1 MLIGRIKDR
10 SERGSM
16 IHKYVFGDPIETDAV
31 VREIGESCWRD
42 GLLRKEGNAFY
53 YEMQPDEIVYG
64 LGENVRGMNKRGWR
78 YVSNCSDNPNHCEHT
93 NSLYGAHNFIM
104 AGDGTDNTFGVFVDI
119 PGKITFDV
127 GYTNTDQ
134 LVILP
139 EDENYKI
146 YLIEGSS
153 YQEVVREFRE
163 LIGRSYIAPRWAL
176 GYGQSRWSYFTA
188 DEVREV
194 VREHRSRGI
203 PLDSVYLDIDYM
215 ERYKDFTI
223 NRETFADF
231 ESLVQEMKEQ
241 NIHLVPII
249 DAGVKKEDGYDV
261 YEEGKENGYFCKDE
275 NGKDFIVGVWPG
287 KCCFPDMLNDKARE
301 WFGDKYRILIDKGI
315 DGFWNDM
322 NEPAIFYSEKRLKKV
337 FEKLDECKTMNL
349 DVNSFFEMTEL
360 VSTIANNPEDYASFY
375 HNYKGK
381 RYRHDRVHNLFGYYM
396 TRSASEAFQRYLPE
410 KRILLFSRAS
420 YIGMHRY
427 GGIWQGDNRS
437 WWSHLKMNVQMMP
450 SLNMCGYLYTGA
462 DTGGFGAD
470 VTEDLLL
477 RWMEF
482 AVFTPLF
489 RNHSARGTRQQ
500 EVYRFSH
507 EERFLNV
514 IGARYQLLPYLY
526 SEYMKAALSGTMMFS
541 PLSFVY
547 GKDALA
553 RQVEDQLLVGENIMA
568 APVYTQNAT
577 GRVVYFPERM
587 KELVFEKG
595 KLTEGKIFEK
605 GFSYV
610 EMPIGTV
617 HVFLREGYLLP
628 VSKGGKCVEEVDFSD
643 PALYSFGDEIRPYE
657 YYSDDGET
665 TDYGEETHIRV
676 IRI

>member
-1 MLIGRIKDR
+1 
-10 SERGSM
+10 M

-31 VREIGESCWRD
+31 VREIGESCWSD

-275 NGKDFIVGVWPG
+275 NGEDFIVGVWPG

-301 WFGDKYRILIDKGI
+301 WFGNKYRILIDKGI

-337 FEKLDECKTMNL
+337 FEKLDECKTKNL

-427 GGIWQGDNRS
+427 GGIWQGDNLS

-553 RQVEDQLLVGENIMA
+553 RQVEDQLLVGENIMV

-587 KELVFEKG
+587 KELVFEEG

-610 EMPIGTV
+610 KMPIGTV

-628 VSKGGKCVEEVDFSD
+628 VSKGGKCVEEVDFSN
-643 PALYSFGDEIRPYE
+643 PELYSFGDEIRPYE
-657 YYSDDGET
+657 YYNDDGET
-665 TDYGEETHIRV
+665 TDYEKETHIRM

>member
-1 MLIGRIKDR
+1 
-10 SERGSM
+10 M
-16 IHKYVFGDPIETDAV
+16 IRKYVFGDPIETDAV
-31 VREIGESCWRD
+31 VREIGESCWSD
-42 GLLRKEGNAFY
+42 GLLRKEENAFY
-53 YEMQPDEIVYG
+53 YELQPDEIVYG

-275 NGKDFIVGVWPG
+275 NGEDFIVGVWPG
-287 KCCFPDMLNDKARE
+287 RCCFPDMLNDKARE
-301 WFGDKYRILIDKGI
+301 WFGNKYRILIDKGI

-337 FEKLDECKTMNL
+337 FEKLDECKAMNL

-427 GGIWQGDNRS
+427 GGIWQGDNLS

-507 EERFLNV
+507 EERFLHV

-553 RQVEDQLLVGENIMA
+553 RQVEDQLLVGENIMV
-568 APVYTQNAT
+568 APVYTQNVT

-587 KELVFEKG
+587 KELVFEEG

-628 VSKGGKCVEEVDFSD
+628 VSKGGKCVEEVDFSN
-643 PALYSFGDEIRPYE
+643 PELYSFGDEIRPYE

-665 TDYGEETHIRV
+665 TDYEKETHIRM

>member
-1 MLIGRIKDR
+1 MIKDR

-16 IHKYVFGDPIETDAV
+16 IRKYVFGDPIETDAV
-31 VREIGESCWRD
+31 VREIGESCWSD
-42 GLLRKEGNAFY
+42 GLLHKEGNAFY
-53 YEMQPDEIVYG
+53 YELQPDEIVYG

-78 YVSNCSDNPNHCEHT
+78 YVSNCTDNPNHCEHT

-146 YLIEGSS
+146 YLIEGNS

-194 VREHRSRGI
+194 VKEHRSRGI

-275 NGKDFIVGVWPG
+275 NGEDFIVGVWPG
-287 KCCFPDMLNDKARE
+287 RCCFPDMLNDKARE
-301 WFGDKYRILIDKGI
+301 WFGNKYRILIDKGI

-337 FEKLDECKTMNL
+337 FEKLDECKAMNL

-427 GGIWQGDNRS
+427 GGIWQGDNLS

-553 RQVEDQLLVGENIMA
+553 RQVDYSGSPE
-568 APVYTQNAT
+568 PVNPLFRAT
-577 GRVVYFPERM
+577 
-587 KELVFEKG
+587 
-595 KLTEGKIFEK
+595 
-605 GFSYV
+605 
-610 EMPIGTV
+610 
-617 HVFLREGYLLP
+617 
-628 VSKGGKCVEEVDFSD
+628 CSD
-643 PALYSFGDEIRPYE
+643 WQSRSE
-657 YYSDDGET
+657 
-665 TDYGEETHIRV
+665 
-676 IRI
+676 

>member
-1 MLIGRIKDR
+1 
-10 SERGSM
+10 M
-16 IHKYVFGDPIETDAV
+16 IRKYVFGDPIETDAV
-31 VREIGESCWRD
+31 VREIGESCWSD

-275 NGKDFIVGVWPG
+275 NGEDFIVGVWPG

-301 WFGDKYRILIDKGI
+301 WFGNKYRILIDKGI

-337 FEKLDECKTMNL
+337 FEKLDECKAMNL

-427 GGIWQGDNRS
+427 GGIWQGDNLS

-553 RQVEDQLLVGENIMA
+553 RQVEDQLLVGENIMV

-587 KELVFEKG
+587 KELVFEEG

-628 VSKGGKCVEEVDFSD
+628 VSKGGKCVEEVDFSN
-643 PALYSFGDEIRPYE
+643 PELYSFGDEIRPYE
-657 YYSDDGET
+657 YYNDDGET
-665 TDYGEETHIRV
+665 TDYEKETHIRM

>member
-1 MLIGRIKDR
+1 
-10 SERGSM
+10 M
-16 IHKYVFGDPIETDAV
+16 IRKYVFGDPIETDAV
-31 VREIGESCWRD
+31 VREIGESCWSD

-53 YEMQPDEIVYG
+53 YELQPDEIVYG

-134 LVILP
+134 LAILP

-176 GYGQSRWSYFTA
+176 GYGQSRWSYFTS

-275 NGKDFIVGVWPG
+275 NGEDFIVGVWPG

-337 FEKLDECKTMNL
+337 FEKLDECKAMNL

-427 GGIWQGDNRS
+427 GGIWQGDNLS

-500 EVYRFSH
+500 EAYRFSH
-507 EERFLNV
+507 EDRFVNV

-553 RQVEDQLLVGENIMA
+553 RQVEDQLLVGENIMV
-568 APVYTQNAT
+568 APVYTQNVT

-587 KELVFEKG
+587 KELVFEEG

-628 VSKGGKCVEEVDFSD
+628 VSKGGKCVEEVDFSN
-643 PALYSFGDEIRPYE
+643 PELYSFGDEIRPYE

-665 TDYGEETHIRV
+665 TDYEKETHIRM

>member
-1 MLIGRIKDR
+1 
-10 SERGSM
+10 M
-16 IHKYVFGDPIETDAV
+16 IRKYVFGDPIETDAV
-31 VREIGESCWRD
+31 VREIGESCWSD

-53 YEMQPDEIVYG
+53 YELQPDEIVYG

-275 NGKDFIVGVWPG
+275 NGEDFIVGVWPG
-287 KCCFPDMLNDKARE
+287 RCCFPDMLNDKARE

-337 FEKLDECKTMNL
+337 FEKLDECKAMNL

-427 GGIWQGDNRS
+427 GGIWQGDNLS

-568 APVYTQNAT
+568 APVYTQNVT

-587 KELVFEKG
+587 KELVFEEG

-628 VSKGGKCVEEVDFSD
+628 VSKGGKCVEEVDFSN
-643 PALYSFGDEIRPYE
+643 PELYSFGDEIRPYE

-665 TDYGEETHIRV
+665 TDYEKETHIRM

>member
-1 MLIGRIKDR
+1 
-10 SERGSM
+10 M

-31 VREIGESCWRD
+31 VREIGESCWSD

-275 NGKDFIVGVWPG
+275 NGEDFIVGVWPG
-287 KCCFPDMLNDKARE
+287 RCCFPDMLNDKARE
-301 WFGDKYRILIDKGI
+301 WFGNKYRILIDKGI

-337 FEKLDECKTMNL
+337 FEKLDECKAMNL

-427 GGIWQGDNRS
+427 GGIWQGDNLS

-553 RQVEDQLLVGENIMA
+553 RQVEDQLLVGENIMV
-568 APVYTQNAT
+568 APVYTQNVT

-587 KELVFEKG
+587 KELVFEEG

-628 VSKGGKCVEEVDFSD
+628 VSKGGKCVEEVDFSN
-643 PALYSFGDEIRPYE
+643 PELYSFGDEIRPYE

-665 TDYGEETHIRV
+665 TDYEKETHIRM

>member
-1 MLIGRIKDR
+1 MIKDR

-16 IHKYVFGDPIETDAV
+16 IRKYVFGDPIETDAV
-31 VREIGESCWRD
+31 VREIGKSCWSD
-42 GLLRKEGNAFY
+42 GLLHKEGNAFY
-53 YEMQPDEIVYG
+53 YELQPDEIVYG

-127 GYTNTDQ
+127 GYTDTDQ

-146 YLIEGSS
+146 YLIEGNS

-194 VREHRSRGI
+194 VKEHRSRGI

-215 ERYKDFTI
+215 ESYKDFTI

-275 NGKDFIVGVWPG
+275 NGEDFIVGVWPG
-287 KCCFPDMLNDKARE
+287 RCCFPDMLNDKARE
-301 WFGDKYRILIDKGI
+301 WFGNKYRILIDKGI

-337 FEKLDECKTMNL
+337 FEKLDECKAMNL

-427 GGIWQGDNRS
+427 GGIWQGDNLS

-500 EVYRFSH
+500 EAYRFSH
-507 EERFLNV
+507 EDRFVNV

-553 RQVEDQLLVGENIMA
+553 RQVEDQLLVGENIMV
-568 APVYTQNAT
+568 APVYTQNVT

-587 KELVFEKG
+587 KELVFEEG

-628 VSKGGKCVEEVDFSD
+628 VSKGGKCVEEVDFSN
-643 PALYSFGDEIRPYE
+643 PELYSFGDEIRPYE

-665 TDYGEETHIRV
+665 TDYEKETHIRM

>member
-1 MLIGRIKDR
+1 
-10 SERGSM
+10 M
-16 IHKYVFGDPIETDAV
+16 IRKYVFGDPIETDAV
-31 VREIGESCWRD
+31 VREIGESCWSD

-53 YEMQPDEIVYG
+53 YELQPDEIVYG

-275 NGKDFIVGVWPG
+275 NGEDFIVGVWPG
-287 KCCFPDMLNDKARE
+287 RCCFPDMLNDKARE
-301 WFGDKYRILIDKGI
+301 WFGNKYRILIDKGI

-337 FEKLDECKTMNL
+337 FEKLDECKAMNL

-427 GGIWQGDNRS
+427 GGIWQGDNLS

-553 RQVEDQLLVGENIMA
+553 RQVEDQLLVGENIMV
-568 APVYTQNAT
+568 APVYTQNVT

-587 KELVFEKG
+587 KELVFEEG

-628 VSKGGKCVEEVDFSD
+628 VSKGGKCVEEVDFSN
-643 PALYSFGDEIRPYE
+643 PELYSFGDEIRPYE

-665 TDYGEETHIRV
+665 TDYEKETHIRM

>member
-1 MLIGRIKDR
+1 
-10 SERGSM
+10 M
-16 IHKYVFGDPIETDAV
+16 IRKYVFGDPIETDAV
-31 VREIGESCWRD
+31 VREIGESCWSD

-53 YEMQPDEIVYG
+53 YELQPDEIVYG

-275 NGKDFIVGVWPG
+275 NGEDFIVGVWPG
-287 KCCFPDMLNDKARE
+287 RCCFPDMLNDKARE
-301 WFGDKYRILIDKGI
+301 WFGNKYRILIDKGI

-337 FEKLDECKTMNL
+337 FEKLDECKAINL

-360 VSTIANNPEDYASFY
+360 FSTIANNPEDYASFY

-427 GGIWQGDNRS
+427 GGIWQGDNLS

-500 EVYRFSH
+500 EAYRFSH
-507 EERFLNV
+507 EDRFVNV

-553 RQVEDQLLVGENIMA
+553 RQVEDQLLVGENIMV
-568 APVYTQNAT
+568 APVYTQNVT

-587 KELVFEKG
+587 KEQLG
-595 KLTEGKIFEK
+595 IGSITEGVETREQAEMLHSMGCNMFQGYYFSRPISLDEFEGK
-605 GFSYV
+605 
-610 EMPIGTV
+610 
-617 HVFLREGYLLP
+617 YLADRQP
-628 VSKGGKCVEEVDFSD
+628 V
-643 PALYSFGDEIRPYE
+643 A
-657 YYSDDGET
+657 
-665 TDYGEETHIRV
+665 
-676 IRI
+676 

>member
-1 MLIGRIKDR
+1 
-10 SERGSM
+10 M

-223 NRETFADF
+223 DRENFADF

-261 YEEGKENGYFCKDE
+261 YEEGKENDYFCKDE
-275 NGKDFIVGVWPG
+275 NGEDFIVGVWPG
-287 KCCFPDMLNDKARE
+287 RCCFPDMLNDKARE
-301 WFGDKYRILIDKGI
+301 WFGNKYRILIDKGI

-337 FEKLDECKTMNL
+337 FEKLDECKAMNL

-427 GGIWQGDNRS
+427 GGIWQGDNLS

-553 RQVEDQLLVGENIMA
+553 RQVEDQLLVGENIMV
-568 APVYTQNAT
+568 APVYTQNVT

-587 KELVFEKG
+587 KELVFEEG

-628 VSKGGKCVEEVDFSD
+628 VSKGGKCVEEVDFSN
-643 PALYSFGDEIRPYE
+643 PELYSFGDEIRPYE

-665 TDYGEETHIRV
+665 TDYEKETHIRM

>member
-1 MLIGRIKDR
+1 
-10 SERGSM
+10 M
-16 IHKYVFGDPIETDAV
+16 IRKYVFGDPIETDAV
-31 VREIGESCWRD
+31 VREIGESCWSD

-53 YEMQPDEIVYG
+53 YELQPDEIVYG

-275 NGKDFIVGVWPG
+275 NGEDFIVGVWPG
-287 KCCFPDMLNDKARE
+287 RCCFPDMLNDKARE
-301 WFGDKYRILIDKGI
+301 WFGNKYRILIDKGI

-337 FEKLDECKTMNL
+337 FEKLDECKAMNL

-427 GGIWQGDNRS
+427 GGIWQGDNLS

-500 EVYRFSH
+500 EAYRFSH
-507 EERFLNV
+507 EDRFVNV

-553 RQVEDQLLVGENIMA
+553 RQVEDQLLVGENIMV
-568 APVYTQNAT
+568 APVYTQNVT

-587 KELVFEKG
+587 KELVFEEG

-628 VSKGGKCVEEVDFSD
+628 VSKGGKCVEEVDFSN
-643 PALYSFGDEIRPYE
+643 PELYSFGDEIRPYE
-657 YYSDDGET
+657 YYNDDGET
-665 TDYGEETHIRV
+665 TDYEKETHIRM

>member
-16 IHKYVFGDPIETDAV
+16 IRKYVFGDPIETDAV
-31 VREIGESCWRD
+31 VRKIGESCWSD

-146 YLIEGSS
+146 YLIEGNS

-163 LIGRSYIAPRWAL
+163 LIGRSYIAAKWAL

-249 DAGVKKEDGYDV
+249 DADVKKEDGYDV

-275 NGKDFIVGVWPG
+275 NGEDFIVGVWPG
-287 KCCFPDMLNDKARE
+287 RCCFPDMLNDKARE
-301 WFGDKYRILIDKGI
+301 WFGNKYRILIDKGI

-337 FEKLDECKTMNL
+337 FEKLDECKAMNL

-427 GGIWQGDNRS
+427 GGIWQGDNLS

-553 RQVEDQLLVGENIMA
+553 RQVEDQLLVGENIMV
-568 APVYTQNAT
+568 APVYTQNVT

-587 KELVFEKG
+587 KELVFEEG
-595 KLTEGKIFEK
+595 KLTEGKIFACFPAGRVSASGIK
-605 GFSYV
+605 GR
-610 EMPIGTV
+610 EMCGGGRFRRSGAA
-617 HVFLREGYLLP
+617 FLR
-628 VSKGGKCVEEVDFSD
+628 
-643 PALYSFGDEIRPYE
+643 R
-657 YYSDDGET
+657 
-665 TDYGEETHIRV
+665 
-676 IRI
+676 

>member
-1 MLIGRIKDR
+1 
-10 SERGSM
+10 M
-16 IHKYVFGDPIETDAV
+16 IRKYVFGDPIETDAV
-31 VREIGESCWRD
+31 VREIGESCWSD

-53 YEMQPDEIVYG
+53 YELQPDEIVYG

-146 YLIEGSS
+146 YLIEGNS

-275 NGKDFIVGVWPG
+275 NGEDFIVGVWPG

-337 FEKLDECKTMNL
+337 FEKLDECKAMNL

-427 GGIWQGDNRS
+427 GGIWQGDNLS

-500 EVYRFSH
+500 EAYRFSH
-507 EERFLNV
+507 EDRFVNV

-553 RQVEDQLLVGENIMA
+553 RQVEDQLLVGENIMV
-568 APVYTQNAT
+568 APVYTQNVT

-587 KELVFEKG
+587 KELVFEEG

-628 VSKGGKCVEEVDFSD
+628 VSKGGKCVEEVDFSN
-643 PALYSFGDEIRPYE
+643 PELYSFGDEIRPYE

-665 TDYGEETHIRV
+665 TDYEKETHIRM

>member
-1 MLIGRIKDR
+1 
-10 SERGSM
+10 M
-16 IHKYVFGDPIETDAV
+16 IRKYVFGDPIETDAV
-31 VREIGESCWRD
+31 VREIGESCWSD

-275 NGKDFIVGVWPG
+275 NGEDFIVGVWPG

-301 WFGDKYRILIDKGI
+301 WFGNKYRILIDKGI

-337 FEKLDECKTMNL
+337 FEKLDECKAMNL

-427 GGIWQGDNRS
+427 GGIWQGDNLS

-553 RQVEDQLLVGENIMA
+553 RQVEDQLLVGENIMV
-568 APVYTQNAT
+568 APVYTQNVT

-587 KELVFEKG
+587 KELVFEEG

-628 VSKGGKCVEEVDFSD
+628 VSKGGKCVEEVDFSN
-643 PALYSFGDEIRPYE
+643 PELYSFGDEIRPYE
-657 YYSDDGET
+657 YYNDDGET
-665 TDYGEETHIRV
+665 TDYEKETHIRM

>member
-1 MLIGRIKDR
+1 
-10 SERGSM
+10 M
-16 IHKYVFGDPIETDAV
+16 IRKYVFGDPIETDAV
-31 VREIGESCWRD
+31 VREIGESCWSD
-42 GLLRKEGNAFY
+42 GLLHKEGNAFY
-53 YEMQPDEIVYG
+53 YELQPDEIVYG

-176 GYGQSRWSYFTA
+176 GYGQSRWSYFTS

-275 NGKDFIVGVWPG
+275 NGEDFIVGVWPG

-337 FEKLDECKTMNL
+337 FEKLDECKAMNL

-427 GGIWQGDNRS
+427 GGIWQGDNLS
-437 WWSHLKMNVQMMP
+437 WWSHLKMNVQMLP

-500 EVYRFSH
+500 EAYRFSH
-507 EERFLNV
+507 EDRFVNV

-553 RQVEDQLLVGENIMA
+553 RQVEDQLLVGENIMV
-568 APVYTQNAT
+568 APVYTQNVT

-587 KELVFEKG
+587 KELVFEEG

-628 VSKGGKCVEEVDFSD
+628 VSKGGKCVEEVDFSN
-643 PALYSFGDEIRPYE
+643 PELYSFGDEIRPYE
-657 YYSDDGET
+657 YYNDDGET
-665 TDYGEETHIRV
+665 TDYEKETHIRM

>member
-1 MLIGRIKDR
+1 MIKDR
-10 SERGSM
+10 SERGGM

-31 VREIGESCWRD
+31 VREIGESSWSD

-53 YEMQPDEIVYG
+53 YELQPDEIVYG

-146 YLIEGSS
+146 YLIEGNS

-275 NGKDFIVGVWPG
+275 NGEDFIVGVWPG

-337 FEKLDECKTMNL
+337 FEKLDECKAMNL

-427 GGIWQGDNRS
+427 GGIWQGDNLS

-500 EVYRFSH
+500 EAYRFSH
-507 EERFLNV
+507 EDRFVNV

-553 RQVEDQLLVGENIMA
+553 RQVEDQLLVGENIMV
-568 APVYTQNAT
+568 APVYTQNVT

-587 KELVFEKG
+587 KELVFEEG

-628 VSKGGKCVEEVDFSD
+628 VSKGGKCVEEVDFSN
-643 PALYSFGDEIRPYE
+643 PELYSFGDEIRPYE

-665 TDYGEETHIRV
+665 TDYEKETHIRM

>member
-1 MLIGRIKDR
+1 
-10 SERGSM
+10 M
-16 IHKYVFGDPIETDAV
+16 IRKYVFGDPIETDAV
-31 VREIGESCWRD
+31 VREIGESCWSD

-53 YEMQPDEIVYG
+53 YELQPDEIVYG

-146 YLIEGSS
+146 YLIEGNS

-275 NGKDFIVGVWPG
+275 NGEDFIVGVWPG

-337 FEKLDECKTMNL
+337 FEKLDECKAMNL

-427 GGIWQGDNRS
+427 GGIWQGDNLS

-500 EVYRFSH
+500 EAYRFSH
-507 EERFLNV
+507 EDRFVNV

-553 RQVEDQLLVGENIMA
+553 RQVEDQLLVGENIMV
-568 APVYTQNAT
+568 APVYTQNVT

-587 KELVFEKG
+587 KELVFEEG

-628 VSKGGKCVEEVDFSD
+628 VSKGGKCVEEVDFSN
-643 PALYSFGDEIRPYE
+643 PELYSFGDEIRPYE
-657 YYSDDGET
+657 YYNDDGET
-665 TDYGEETHIRV
+665 TDYEKETHIRM

>member
-1 MLIGRIKDR
+1 
-10 SERGSM
+10 M
-16 IHKYVFGDPIETDAV
+16 IRKYVFGDPIETDAV
-31 VREIGESCWRD
+31 VREIGESCWSD

-53 YEMQPDEIVYG
+53 YELQPDEIVYG

-275 NGKDFIVGVWPG
+275 NGEDFIVGVWPG
-287 KCCFPDMLNDKARE
+287 RCCFPDMLNDKARE
-301 WFGDKYRILIDKGI
+301 WFGNKYRILIDKGI

-337 FEKLDECKTMNL
+337 FEKLDECKAMNL

-427 GGIWQGDNRS
+427 GGIWQGDNLS

-482 AVFTPLF
+482 VVFTPLF

-547 GKDALA
+547 GKDAMA
-553 RQVEDQLLVGENIMA
+553 RQVEDQLLVGENIMV
-568 APVYTQNAT
+568 APVYTQNVT

-587 KELVFEKG
+587 KELVFEEG

-628 VSKGGKCVEEVDFSD
+628 VSKGGKCVEEVDFSN
-643 PALYSFGDEIRPYE
+643 PELYSFGDEIRPYE
-657 YYSDDGET
+657 YYNDDGET
-665 TDYGEETHIRV
+665 TDYEKETHIRM

>member
-1 MLIGRIKDR
+1 
-10 SERGSM
+10 M
-16 IHKYVFGDPIETDAV
+16 IRKYVFGDPIETDAV
-31 VREIGESCWRD
+31 VREIGESCWSD
-42 GLLRKEGNAFY
+42 GLLRKKGNAFY
-53 YEMQPDEIVYG
+53 YELQPDEIVYG

-146 YLIEGSS
+146 YLIEGNS

-194 VREHRSRGI
+194 VKEHRSRGI

-261 YEEGKENGYFCKDE
+261 YEEGKDNGYFCKDE
-275 NGKDFIVGVWPG
+275 NGEDFIVGVWPG
-287 KCCFPDMLNDKARE
+287 RCCFPDMLNDKARE
-301 WFGDKYRILIDKGI
+301 WFGNKYRILIDKGI

-337 FEKLDECKTMNL
+337 FEKLDECKAMNL

-427 GGIWQGDNRS
+427 GGIWQGDNLS

-500 EVYRFSH
+500 EVYCFSH

-553 RQVEDQLLVGENIMA
+553 RQVEDQLLVGENIMV
-568 APVYTQNAT
+568 APVYTQNVT
-577 GRVVYFPERM
+577 GRVVYFPER
-587 KELVFEKG
+587 L
-595 KLTEGKIFEK
+595 
-605 GFSYV
+605 
-610 EMPIGTV
+610 
-617 HVFLREGYLLP
+617 
-628 VSKGGKCVEEVDFSD
+628 
-643 PALYSFGDEIRPYE
+643 
-657 YYSDDGET
+657 
-665 TDYGEETHIRV
+665 
-676 IRI
+676 

>member
-1 MLIGRIKDR
+1 
-10 SERGSM
+10 M

-31 VREIGESCWRD
+31 VREIGESCWSD

-53 YEMQPDEIVYG
+53 YELQPDEIVYG

-275 NGKDFIVGVWPG
+275 NGEDFIVGVWPG

-427 GGIWQGDNRS
+427 GGIWQGDNLS

-500 EVYRFSH
+500 EAYRFSH
-507 EERFLNV
+507 EDRFVNV

-553 RQVEDQLLVGENIMA
+553 RQVEDQLLVGENIMV
-568 APVYTQNAT
+568 APVYTQNVT

-587 KELVFEKG
+587 KELVFEEG

-628 VSKGGKCVEEVDFSD
+628 VSKGGKCVEEVDFSN
-643 PALYSFGDEIRPYE
+643 PELYSFGDEIRPYE

-665 TDYGEETHIRV
+665 TDYEKETHIRM

>member
-1 MLIGRIKDR
+1 
-10 SERGSM
+10 M
-16 IHKYVFGDPIETDAV
+16 IRKYVFGDPIETDAV
-31 VREIGESCWRD
+31 VREIEESCWSD

-134 LVILP
+134 LAILP

-275 NGKDFIVGVWPG
+275 NGEDFIVGVWPG
-287 KCCFPDMLNDKARE
+287 RCCFPDMLNDKARE
-301 WFGDKYRILIDKGI
+301 WFGNKYRILIDKGI

-337 FEKLDECKTMNL
+337 FEKLDECKAMNL

-427 GGIWQGDNRS
+427 GGIWQGDNLS

-553 RQVEDQLLVGENIMA
+553 RQVEDQLLVGENIMV

-587 KELVFEKG
+587 KELVFEEG

-628 VSKGGKCVEEVDFSD
+628 VSKGGKCVEEVDFSN
-643 PALYSFGDEIRPYE
+643 PELYSFGDEIRPYE

-665 TDYGEETHIRV
+665 TDYEKETHIRM

>member
-1 MLIGRIKDR
+1 
-10 SERGSM
+10 M
-16 IHKYVFGDPIETDAV
+16 IRKYVFGDPIETDAV
-31 VREIGESCWRD
+31 VREIGESCWSD

-53 YEMQPDEIVYG
+53 YELQPDEIVYG

-78 YVSNCSDNPNHCEHT
+78 YVSNCTDNPNHCEHT

-146 YLIEGSS
+146 YLIEGNS

-261 YEEGKENGYFCKDE
+261 YEEVKENGYFCKDE
-275 NGKDFIVGVWPG
+275 NGEDFIVGVWPG
-287 KCCFPDMLNDKARE
+287 RCCFPDMLNDKARE
-301 WFGDKYRILIDKGI
+301 WFGNKYRILIDKGI

-337 FEKLDECKTMNL
+337 FEKLDECKAMNL

-427 GGIWQGDNRS
+427 GGIWQGDNLS

-500 EVYRFSH
+500 EAYRFSH
-507 EERFLNV
+507 EDRFVNV

-553 RQVEDQLLVGENIMA
+553 RQVEDQLLVGENIMV
-568 APVYTQNAT
+568 APVYTQNVT

-587 KELVFEKG
+587 KELVFEEG

-628 VSKGGKCVEEVDFSD
+628 VSKGGKCVEEVDFSN
-643 PALYSFGDEIRPYE
+643 PELYSFGDEIRPYE

-665 TDYGEETHIRV
+665 TDYEKETHIRM

>member
-1 MLIGRIKDR
+1 
-10 SERGSM
+10 M
-16 IHKYVFGDPIETDAV
+16 IRKYVFGDPIETDAV
-31 VREIGESCWRD
+31 VREIGESCWSD

-53 YEMQPDEIVYG
+53 YELQPDEIVYG

-194 VREHRSRGI
+194 VREHRSREI

-275 NGKDFIVGVWPG
+275 NGEDFIVGVWPG

-301 WFGDKYRILIDKGI
+301 WFGNKYRILIDKGI

-337 FEKLDECKTMNL
+337 FEKLDECKAMNL

-427 GGIWQGDNRS
+427 GGIWQGDNLS

-553 RQVEDQLLVGENIMA
+553 RQVEDQLLVGENIMV
-568 APVYTQNAT
+568 APVYTQNVT

-587 KELVFEKG
+587 KELVFEEG

-628 VSKGGKCVEEVDFSD
+628 VSKGGKCVEEVDFSN
-643 PALYSFGDEIRPYE
+643 PELYSFGDEIRPYE

-665 TDYGEETHIRV
+665 TDYEKETHIRM

>member
-1 MLIGRIKDR
+1 
-10 SERGSM
+10 M
-16 IHKYVFGDPIETDAV
+16 IRKYVFGDPIETDAV
-31 VREIGESCWRD
+31 VREIGESCWSD

-53 YEMQPDEIVYG
+53 YELQPDEIVYG

-275 NGKDFIVGVWPG
+275 NGEDFIVGVWPG

-337 FEKLDECKTMNL
+337 FEKLDECKAMNL

-427 GGIWQGDNRS
+427 GGIWQGDNLS

-553 RQVEDQLLVGENIMA
+553 RQVEDQLLVGENIMV
-568 APVYTQNAT
+568 APVYTQNVT

-587 KELVFEKG
+587 KELVFEEG

-628 VSKGGKCVEEVDFSD
+628 VSKGGKCVEEVDFSN
-643 PALYSFGDEIRPYE
+643 PELYSFGDEIRPYE

-665 TDYGEETHIRV
+665 TDYEKETHIRM

>member
-1 MLIGRIKDR
+1 
-10 SERGSM
+10 M
-16 IHKYVFGDPIETDAV
+16 IRKYVFGDPIETDAV
-31 VREIGESCWRD
+31 VREIGESCWSD

-275 NGKDFIVGVWPG
+275 NGEDFIVGVWPG

-301 WFGDKYRILIDKGI
+301 WFGNKYRILIDKGI

-337 FEKLDECKTMNL
+337 FEKLDECKAMNL

-427 GGIWQGDNRS
+427 GGIWQGDNLS

-482 AVFTPLF
+482 SVFTPLF

-553 RQVEDQLLVGENIMA
+553 RQVEDQLLVGENIMV

-587 KELVFEKG
+587 KELVFEEG

-628 VSKGGKCVEEVDFSD
+628 VSKGGKCVEEVDFSN
-643 PALYSFGDEIRPYE
+643 PELYSFGDEIRPYE
-657 YYSDDGET
+657 YYNDDGET
-665 TDYGEETHIRV
+665 TDYEKETHIRM

>member
-1 MLIGRIKDR
+1 
-10 SERGSM
+10 M

-31 VREIGESCWRD
+31 VREIGESCWSD

-275 NGKDFIVGVWPG
+275 NGEDFIVGVWPG

-337 FEKLDECKTMNL
+337 FEKLDECKAKNL

-427 GGIWQGDNRS
+427 GGIWQGDNLS

-568 APVYTQNAT
+568 APVYTQNVT

-587 KELVFEKG
+587 KELVFEEG

-628 VSKGGKCVEEVDFSD
+628 VSKGGKCVEEVDFSN
-643 PALYSFGDEIRPYE
+643 PELYSFGDEIRPYE

-665 TDYGEETHIRV
+665 TDYEKETHIRM

>member
-1 MLIGRIKDR
+1 
-10 SERGSM
+10 M

-31 VREIGESCWRD
+31 VREIGESCWSD
-42 GLLRKEGNAFY
+42 GLLRKEGNVFY

-275 NGKDFIVGVWPG
+275 NGEDFIVGVWPG
-287 KCCFPDMLNDKARE
+287 RCCFPDMLNDKARE

-337 FEKLDECKTMNL
+337 FEKLDECKAMNL

-381 RYRHDRVHNLFGYYM
+381 RYRHDQVHNLFGYYM

-427 GGIWQGDNRS
+427 GGIWQGDNLS

-568 APVYTQNAT
+568 APVYTQNVT

-587 KELVFEKG
+587 KELVFEEG
-595 KLTEGKIFEK
+595 KLTEGKSFEK

-628 VSKGGKCVEEVDFSD
+628 VSKGGKCVEEVDFSN
-643 PALYSFGDEIRPYE
+643 PELYSFGDEIRPYE
-657 YYSDDGET
+657 YYNDDGKT
-665 TDYGEETHIRV
+665 TDYGKETHIRV

>member
-1 MLIGRIKDR
+1 
-10 SERGSM
+10 M
-16 IHKYVFGDPIETDAV
+16 IRKYVFGDPIETDAV
-31 VREIGESCWRD
+31 VREIGESCWSD

-53 YEMQPDEIVYG
+53 YELQPDEIVYG

-275 NGKDFIVGVWPG
+275 NGEDFIVGVWPG
-287 KCCFPDMLNDKARE
+287 RCCFPDMLNDKARE

-337 FEKLDECKTMNL
+337 FEKLDECKAMNL

-427 GGIWQGDNRS
+427 GGIWQGDNLS

-553 RQVEDQLLVGENIMA
+553 RQVEDQLLVGENIMV
-568 APVYTQNAT
+568 APVYTQNVT

-587 KELVFEKG
+587 KELVFEEG

-628 VSKGGKCVEEVDFSD
+628 VSKGGKCVEEVDFSN
-643 PALYSFGDEIRPYE
+643 PELYSFGDEIRPYE

-665 TDYGEETHIRV
+665 TDYEKETHIRV

>member
-1 MLIGRIKDR
+1 
-10 SERGSM
+10 M
-16 IHKYVFGDPIETDAV
+16 IRKYVFGDPIETDAV
-31 VREIGESCWRD
+31 VREIGESCWSD

-53 YEMQPDEIVYG
+53 YELQPDEIVYG

-146 YLIEGSS
+146 YLIEGNS

-275 NGKDFIVGVWPG
+275 NGEDFIVGVWPG

-337 FEKLDECKTMNL
+337 FEKLDECKAMNL

-427 GGIWQGDNRS
+427 GGIWQGDNLS

-500 EVYRFSH
+500 EAYRFSH
-507 EERFLNV
+507 EDRFVNV

-553 RQVEDQLLVGENIMA
+553 RQVEDQLLVGENIMV
-568 APVYTQNAT
+568 APVYTQNVT

-587 KELVFEKG
+587 KELVFEEG

-628 VSKGGKCVEEVDFSD
+628 VSKGGKCVEEVDFSN
-643 PALYSFGDEIRPYE
+643 PELYSFGDEIRPYE

-665 TDYGEETHIRV
+665 TDYEKETHIRM
-676 IRI
+676 IWI

>member
-1 MLIGRIKDR
+1 
-10 SERGSM
+10 M
-16 IHKYVFGDPIETDAV
+16 IRKYVFGDPIETDAV
-31 VREIGESCWRD
+31 VREIGESCWSD

-53 YEMQPDEIVYG
+53 YELQPDEIVYG

-134 LVILP
+134 LAILP

-275 NGKDFIVGVWPG
+275 NGEDFIVGVWPG

-301 WFGDKYRILIDKGI
+301 WFGNKYRILIDKGI

-337 FEKLDECKTMNL
+337 FEKLDECKAMNL

-427 GGIWQGDNRS
+427 GGIWQGDNLS

-500 EVYRFSH
+500 EAYRFSH
-507 EERFLNV
+507 EDRFVNV

-553 RQVEDQLLVGENIMA
+553 RQVEDQLLVGENIMV
-568 APVYTQNAT
+568 APVYTQNVT

-587 KELVFEKG
+587 KELVFEEG

-628 VSKGGKCVEEVDFSD
+628 VSKGGKCVEEVDFSN
-643 PALYSFGDEIRPYE
+643 PELYSFGDEIRPYE

-665 TDYGEETHIRV
+665 TDYEKETHIRM

>member
-1 MLIGRIKDR
+1 
-10 SERGSM
+10 M
-16 IHKYVFGDPIETDAV
+16 IRKYVFGDPIETDAV
-31 VREIGESCWRD
+31 VREIGESCWSD
-42 GLLRKEGNAFY
+42 GLLRKEGNVFY
-53 YEMQPDEIVYG
+53 YELQPDEIVYG

-275 NGKDFIVGVWPG
+275 NGEDFIVGVWPG

-301 WFGDKYRILIDKGI
+301 WFGNKYRILIDKGI

-337 FEKLDECKTMNL
+337 FEKLDECKAMNL

-427 GGIWQGDNRS
+427 GGIWQGDKLS

-547 GKDALA
+547 GKDAMA
-553 RQVEDQLLVGENIMA
+553 RQVEDQLLVGENIMV
-568 APVYTQNAT
+568 APVYTQNVT

-587 KELVFEKG
+587 KELVFEEG

-610 EMPIGTV
+610 EMSIGTV

-628 VSKGGKCVEEVDFSD
+628 VSKGGKCVEEVDFSN
-643 PALYSFGDEIRPYE
+643 PELYSFGDEIRPYE

-665 TDYGEETHIRV
+665 TDYEKETHIRM

>member
-1 MLIGRIKDR
+1 
-10 SERGSM
+10 M
-16 IHKYVFGDPIETDAV
+16 IRKYVFGDPIETDAV
-31 VREIGESCWRD
+31 VREIGESCWSD

-53 YEMQPDEIVYG
+53 YELQPDEIVYG

-139 EDENYKI
+139 KDENYKI
-146 YLIEGSS
+146 YLIEGNS

-275 NGKDFIVGVWPG
+275 NGEDFIVGVWPG
-287 KCCFPDMLNDKARE
+287 RCCFPDMLNDKARE
-301 WFGDKYRILIDKGI
+301 WFGNKYRILIDKGI

-337 FEKLDECKTMNL
+337 FEKLDECKAMNL

-427 GGIWQGDNRS
+427 GGIWQGDNLS

-500 EVYRFSH
+500 EAYRFSH
-507 EERFLNV
+507 EDRFVNV

-553 RQVEDQLLVGENIMA
+553 RQVEDQLLVGENIMV
-568 APVYTQNAT
+568 APVYTQNVT

-587 KELVFEKG
+587 KELVFEEG

-628 VSKGGKCVEEVDFSD
+628 VSKGGKCVEEVDFSN
-643 PALYSFGDEIRPYE
+643 PELYSFGDEIRPYE

-665 TDYGEETHIRV
+665 TDYEKETHIRM

>member
-1 MLIGRIKDR
+1 
-10 SERGSM
+10 M
-16 IHKYVFGDPIETDAV
+16 IRKYVFGDPIETDAV
-31 VREIGESCWRD
+31 VREIGESCWSD

-53 YEMQPDEIVYG
+53 YELQPDEIVYG

-78 YVSNCSDNPNHCEHT
+78 YVSNCTDNPNHCEHT

-146 YLIEGSS
+146 YLIEGNS

-275 NGKDFIVGVWPG
+275 NGEDFIVGVWPG
-287 KCCFPDMLNDKARE
+287 RCCFPDMLNDKARE
-301 WFGDKYRILIDKGI
+301 WFGNKYRILIDKGI

-337 FEKLDECKTMNL
+337 FEKLDECKAMNL

-427 GGIWQGDNRS
+427 GGIWQGDNLS

-500 EVYRFSH
+500 EAYRFSH
-507 EERFLNV
+507 EDRFVNV

-553 RQVEDQLLVGENIMA
+553 RQVEDQLLVGENIMV
-568 APVYTQNAT
+568 APVYTQNVT

-587 KELVFEKG
+587 KELVFEEG

-628 VSKGGKCVEEVDFSD
+628 VSKGGKCVEEVDFSN
-643 PALYSFGDEIRPYE
+643 PELYSFGDEIRPYE

-665 TDYGEETHIRV
+665 TDYEKETHIRM

>member
-1 MLIGRIKDR
+1 
-10 SERGSM
+10 M

-31 VREIGESCWRD
+31 VREIGESCWSD
-42 GLLRKEGNAFY
+42 GLLRKEGNTFY

-275 NGKDFIVGVWPG
+275 NGEDFIVGVWPG
-287 KCCFPDMLNDKARE
+287 RCCFPDMLNDKARE
-301 WFGDKYRILIDKGI
+301 WFGNKYRILIDKGI

-337 FEKLDECKTMNL
+337 FEKLDECKAMNL

-427 GGIWQGDNRS
+427 GGIWQGDNLS

-500 EVYRFSH
+500 EAYRFSH
-507 EERFLNV
+507 EDRFVNV

-553 RQVEDQLLVGENIMA
+553 RQVEDQLLVGENIMV
-568 APVYTQNAT
+568 APVYTQNVT

-587 KELVFEKG
+587 KEFVFEEG

-605 GFSYV
+605 GFTYV
-610 EMPIGTV
+610 GMPIGTV

-628 VSKGGKCVEEVDFSD
+628 VSKGGKCVEEVDFSN
-643 PALYSFGDEIRPYE
+643 PELYSFGNEIRPYE

-665 TDYGEETHIRV
+665 TDYEKETHIRM

>member
-1 MLIGRIKDR
+1 
-10 SERGSM
+10 M
-16 IHKYVFGDPIETDAV
+16 IRKYVFGDPIETDAV
-31 VREIGESCWRD
+31 VREIGESCWSD
-42 GLLRKEGNAFY
+42 GLLRKEGNVFY
-53 YEMQPDEIVYG
+53 YELQPDEIVYG

-134 LVILP
+134 LAILP

-275 NGKDFIVGVWPG
+275 NGEDFIVGVWPG
-287 KCCFPDMLNDKARE
+287 RCCFPDMLNDKARE

-337 FEKLDECKTMNL
+337 FEKLDECKAMNL

-427 GGIWQGDNRS
+427 GGIWQGDNLS

-547 GKDALA
+547 GKDAMA
-553 RQVEDQLLVGENIMA
+553 RQVEDQLLVGENIMV
-568 APVYTQNAT
+568 APVYTQNVT

-587 KELVFEKG
+587 KELVFEEG

-628 VSKGGKCVEEVDFSD
+628 VSKGGKCVEEVDFSN
-643 PALYSFGDEIRPYE
+643 PELYSFGDEIRPYE

-665 TDYGEETHIRV
+665 TDYEKETHIRM

>member
-1 MLIGRIKDR
+1 
-10 SERGSM
+10 M

-31 VREIGESCWRD
+31 VREIGESCWSD
-42 GLLRKEGNAFY
+42 GLLHKEGNAFY
-53 YEMQPDEIVYG
+53 YELQPDEIVYG

-146 YLIEGSS
+146 YLIEGNS

-163 LIGRSYIAPRWAL
+163 LIGRSYIAPRWAF
-176 GYGQSRWSYFTA
+176 GYGQSRWSYFTS

-249 DAGVKKEDGYDV
+249 DAGVKKEDGYDI

-275 NGKDFIVGVWPG
+275 NGEDFIVGVWPG
-287 KCCFPDMLNDKARE
+287 RCCFPDMLNDKARE
-301 WFGDKYRILIDKGI
+301 WFGNKYRILIDKGI

-337 FEKLDECKTMNL
+337 FEKLDECKAMNL

-427 GGIWQGDNRS
+427 GGIWQGDNLS

-500 EVYRFSH
+500 EAYRFSH
-507 EERFLNV
+507 EDRFVNV
-514 IGARYQLLPYLY
+514 IEARYQLLPYLY

-553 RQVEDQLLVGENIMA
+553 RQVEDQLLVGENIMV
-568 APVYTQNAT
+568 APVYTQNVT

-587 KELVFEKG
+587 KELVFEEG

-628 VSKGGKCVEEVDFSD
+628 VSKGGKCVEEVDFSN
-643 PALYSFGDEIRPYE
+643 PELYSFGDEIRPYE

-665 TDYGEETHIRV
+665 TDYEKETHIRM